1 MTSNFYQFQVR
12 NVNSHELED
21 RMESFF
27 LAETTKYLYLLFD
40 EDNFIHKHDGSIY
53 TERPGVPPQCMLGS
67 LGYVFNT
74 EAHPLDIGAIGCC
87 RNFDRTSKTFFRQRI
102 VESFNDSLTED
113 EYLTGKYRCK
123 PRPFYQ
129 RLFTNGAY
137 LEDKDDLFW

>member
-1 MTSNFYQFQVR
+1 
-12 NVNSHELED
+12 
-21 RMESFF
+21 MESFF

-40 EDNFIHKHDGSIY
+40 ETNFIHKHDDSNHDAHAK
-53 TERPGVPPQCMLGS
+53 VPEQCLLNR

-87 RNFDRTSKTFFRQRI
+87 RNYDRLSRKFLNDQN
-102 VESFNDSLTED
+102 VGKVNESLRRDD
-113 EYLTGKYRCK
+113 YLTGKYRCK

-137 LEDKDDLFW
+137 VEDKDDLFW